1 MARIKSVYNDIG
13 IATDGIVDIIN
24 DYFSGGTYGKFLD
37 KDIPGGYAKWK
48 ADMKKYEED
57 YDIIDGPLKTGY
69 NEMHTMGILKNR
81 PELYVRLA
89 LAKMKRARMN
99 GDFEQLSDEEFNN
112 LMDEFIK
119 DPSNFEPAKRRAI
132 SIKYDKDLQKDIAA
146 KKGISTDDVKDK
158 MSSFQKQFEEQTLE
172 EFTKRQWQRKA
183 GIIK

>member
-1 MARIKSVYNDIG
+1 MARINSVYNDIG

-37 KDIPGGYAKWK
+37 KDIPGGYEKWK
-48 ADMKKYEED
+48 ADMDQYKKD
-57 YDIIDGPLKTGY
+57 YDFDGPMSTGF
-69 NEMHTMGILKNR
+69 NEMSTMGILKNR

-89 LAKMKRARMN
+89 LAKMKTARMS
-99 GDFEQLSDEEFNN
+99 GSFEQLSDEEFNS

-119 DPSNFEPAKRRAI
+119 DPSNFKPAKRRAI
-132 SIKYDKDLQKDIAA
+132 SIKYDKDLQKDIATR
-146 KKGISTDDVKDK
+146 KGISTDDVKDQ

-172 EFTKRQWQRKA
+172 EFTKRQWQHRA

>member
-1 MARIKSVYNDIG
+1 MAKINSVYNDIG

-24 DYFSGGTYGKFLD
+24 DYFRRGTYGKFLD
-37 KDIPGGYAKWK
+37 KDIPGGYAKWA

-57 YDIIDGPLKTGY
+57 YHFDGPLKTGY
-69 NEMHTMGILKNR
+69 NEMSTMGILKNR

-89 LAKMKRARMN
+89 LAKMNKVREN
-99 GDFEQLSDEEFNN
+99 GGFEQLSDEEFDN
-112 LMDEFIK
+112 LMNEFVK

-132 SIKYDKDLQKDIAA
+132 SIKYDKDIQQDIATR
-146 KKGISTDDVKDK
+146 KGISTDDVKDK

-172 EFTKRQWQRKA
+172 EFTKRRWKHKA